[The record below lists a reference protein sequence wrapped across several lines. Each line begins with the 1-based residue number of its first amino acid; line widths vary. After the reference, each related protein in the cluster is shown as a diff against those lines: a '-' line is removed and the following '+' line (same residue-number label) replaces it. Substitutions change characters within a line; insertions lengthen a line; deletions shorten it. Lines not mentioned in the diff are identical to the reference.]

1 MFNAIELLL
10 LLIATLCVKIN
21 FPTYRIYIMNLKQ
34 LFFGILLSVNFA
46 GFSQNANKEVLFT
59 IDDKPYYTDEF
70 KRVYNKNIDLVKDE
84 SQKDL
89 NQYLDLF
96 VGYKLKI
103 NKAYKLGLQ
112 EGQAYQSELKSYRG
126 QLSKNYLTDS
136 KVTQELIQEAYD
148 RSLKEIKAAH
158 ILFLVDENATPADT
172 LKAYKK
178 AVEVREKA
186 VKGED
191 FGQLALQYSEDPSAK
206 ENKGELGYFSA
217 FRMVYPFESAAY
229 NTKKGSVSEIAK
241 TRFGYHII
249 KVEDVRKNRGEL
261 TVAHIMILKP
271 QTKTT
276 EELAA
281 AKNTIQD
288 IYKKLQQG
296 ENFESLAKQFSQDKS
311 SAGKG
316 GVMNR
321 FGSGELSSEEFEDIA
336 FSLKNPNDYSTP
348 IESVFGWHIV
358 KLVEKHPV
366 KTLDEMKAD
375 LDVKIRKDERS
386 RLITNSMTE
395 KLKKKYSIKK
405 NDKVYALT
413 AKAVNDKFYNG
424 EWSVPKDVKLNANL
438 VTIDGKKFSGTDFL
452 NFLNGQ
458 QKSENTIKPIA
469 KLVEAKYQQF
479 VDQKLNEHY
488 NENLEGEFPEFAA
501 VMDEYRDGLLLFDL
515 MEKEIWEKA
524 KTDTIG
530 LQKFYEGH
538 KQNYMW
544 GNRID
549 AVVLSSTSKD
559 FAKKAQKLLKQ
570 GKTAD
575 QIKEQM
581 NIKDAVNV
589 MSNAGVFDENSDAL
603 PKSIERKN
611 GISDVIKEGEYYFV
625 VQINKHLP
633 AAPKTLEEAKGKV
646 INDYQQ
652 FLEEKWVGD
661 LKNEFRVKVNQPVF
675 ESVKSE
681 MKS

>member
-1 MFNAIELLL
+1 MR
-10 LLIATLCVKIN
+10 IN
-21 FPTYRIYIMNLKQ
+21 YFPTYRIYIMKLKQ
-34 LFFGILLSVNFA
+34 LFFGILLSVSFA
-46 GFSQNANKEVLFT
+46 GHSQNANKEVLFT

-103 NKAYKLGLQ
+103 NKANKLGLQ
-112 EGQAYQSELKSYRG
+112 SGPAYQAELKSYRN

-148 RSLKEIKAAH
+148 RSLNEIKAAH
-158 ILFLVDENATPADT
+158 ILIMVDENALPADT

-178 AVEVREKA
+178 AVEIRDKA
-186 VKGED
+186 LKGED
-191 FGQLALQYSEDPSAK
+191 FGNLAVQYSEDPSAK
-206 ENKGELGYFSA
+206 ENRGELGYFSA

-229 NTKKGSVSEIAK
+229 KTPKGGISKIAK

-249 KVEDVRKNRGEL
+249 KVEDVRTNRGEL

-271 QTKTT
+271 QSQKP
-276 EELAA
+276 EDIAI

-311 SAGKG
+311 SASKG

-321 FGSGELSSEEFEDIA
+321 FGSGQLSSEEFEDAA
-336 FSLKNPNDYSTP
+336 FALKNPNDYSAP
-348 IESVFGWHIV
+348 IESNFGWHII

-366 KTLDEMKAD
+366 KTLDEMQSE
-375 LDVKIRKDERS
+375 LDSKIRKDERS
-386 RLITNSMTE
+386 RLITNSLNE
-395 KLKKKYSIKK
+395 KLKKKYSVKRDNK
-405 NDKVYALT
+405 LYAVT
-413 AKAVNDKFYNG
+413 AKTVTDKYYTG
-424 EWSVPKDVKLNANL
+424 EWKLPENKKPFEGNL
-438 VTIDGKKFSGTDFL
+438 VTIDKKAYTAVDFL
-452 NFLNGQ
+452 DYLNVQ
-458 QKSENTIKPIA
+458 QRAENTIKPIG
-469 KLVEAKYQQF
+469 KLVDKKYDDF
-479 VDQKLNEHY
+479 IDQKVNEYY

-524 KTDTIG
+524 KTDSIG
-530 LQKFYEGH
+530 LQKFHEAH
-538 KQNYMW
+538 KNSYMW
-544 GNRID
+544 GNRLD
-549 AVVLSSTSKD
+549 AVVLSSTNKD

-570 GKTAD
+570 GKTAE

-589 MSNAGVFDENSDAL
+589 MSNAGIFDENSDAL
-603 PKSIERKN
+603 PKGIERKD

-625 VQINKHLP
+625 VKINKHLP
-633 AAPKTLEEAKGKV
+633 AGPKTLDEAKAKV

-652 FLEEKWVGD
+652 YLEEKWVGD
-661 LKNEFRVKVNQPVF
+661 LKQEFKVNVNQPVF
-675 ESVKSE
+675 EKVKSQ